1 MAMRRPAE
9 VFPPG
14 EFLRDELEERGW
26 TEANLAEILDWPV
39 DEVNEIVA
47 GSRGISPETARGLS
61 AAFGTSP
68 EFWMNLD
75 TAYQLSRIHN
85 VDSEAIA
92 RRAKLYERS
101 PVKDLIKR

>member
-14 EFLRDELEERGW
+14 EFLRDELDERGW
-26 TEANLAEILDWPV
+26 TPADLAEILDRPV
-39 DEVNEIVA
+39 DDVDEIVA
-47 GSRGISPETARGLS
+47 GTRGISPETARGLS
-61 AAFGTSP
+61 AAFGPSP

-75 TAYQLSRIHN
+75 TAYQLSQVRN

-92 RRAKLYERS
+92 RRGKPTS
-101 PVKDLIKR
+101 